1 MKEKYRLLPCPS
13 CGGLR
18 PAELELCVGCMES
31 LLRRKNPPKEAL
43 RYREWKRT
51 ADRKLLLLSLLSPE
65 LPPTIPCGYRIVIFR
80 SGSKYIK
87 AADGSLVEIRRVLGP
102 PEQKVLLPLVR
113 EEGRERARG
122 KKWSLFERYDFAPG
136 WGLVET
142 KDRKLME
149 RSYAIT
155 YAKLWTM
162 SSKALRVKLISEAL

>member
-1 MKEKYRLLPCPS
+1 
-13 CGGLR
+13 
-18 PAELELCVGCMES
+18 MER

-113 EEGRERARG
+113 EGDWERPRG
-122 KKWSLFERYDFAPG
+122 GDWLFDTYDFAPG
-136 WGLVET
+136 WGLVRT
-142 KDRKLME
+142 RDRRAME

-162 SSKALRVKLISEAL
+162 SSNALRVKLIAEVL